1 MQINVALEQGTL
13 NLTIESGTHS
23 PDELFGFAQRRNP
36 KRAFL
41 FVSKVLGR
49 HIPVSP
55 AVMRNATDTLAAQI
69 PADLPGPVVVIGM
82 AETAIAMGAGVQQ
95 ALSRSR
101 DDTLYLCTTRHPLD
115 LPILVEFREEH
126 SHATQQ
132 VLHLPQHAADVELLR
147 TARTLVLVDDEAS
160 TGKTFANLL
169 EALQCAGLDQ
179 FEHIVAATLTDWSGG
194 AAAERLGER
203 AIAVSLLSGHWNWQA
218 NDAPPPE
225 MPQVDVLGTGE
236 WHANPANDWGRLG
249 VREHPTPEK
258 KPLPNP
264 PLIREGSKKDTATT
278 SCPSP
283 DKGRLGGVSFFNNI
297 TPGERILVLGTGEF
311 VWPPFL
317 LAEHLEQQGATVHF
331 SATTRSPI
339 ALGHSIQHRYCL
351 HDNYGQGIANF
362 LYNVVPENYD
372 RILLCSEPPA
382 HLLDKEL
389 INVLNP
395 TCVEFYP

>member
-1 MQINVALEQGTL
+1 MTLTVTLEQGTL
-13 NLTIESGTHS
+13 NLTIESGTHT

-69 PADLPGPVVVIGM
+69 PADLPGPMLVIGM
-82 AETAIAMGAGVQQ
+82 AETAIALGAGVQQ
-95 ALSRSR
+95 ALSRER

-115 LPILVEFREEH
+115 LPVLVEFREEH

-132 VLHLPQHAADVELLR
+132 VLHLPQHPADVALLR

-169 EALQCAGLDQ
+169 EALQQAGVDQ
-179 FEHIVAATLTDWSGG
+179 FEHIIAATLTDWSGG
-194 AAAERLGER
+194 EAAKRLGER
-203 AIAVSLLSGHWNWQA
+203 AQDVSLLAGHWDWQA
-218 NDAPPPE
+218 NDAPPPD

-249 VREHPTPEK
+249 VRHHRVAVFDIK
-258 KPLPNP
+258 
-264 PLIREGSKKDTATT
+264 
-278 SCPSP
+278 
-283 DKGRLGGVSFFNNI
+283 I

-311 VWPPFL
+311 VWPPYL
-317 LAEHLEQQGATVHF
+317 LAEHLEQQGAQVHF

-339 ALGHSIQHRYCL
+339 ALGHSIQHCYCL

-362 LYNVVPENYD
+362 LYNVVPGDYD

-382 HLLDKEL
+382 HLLDNAL
-389 INVLNP
+389 LATLQP
-395 TCVEFYP
+395 TCLEFYP

>member
-1 MQINVALEQGTL
+1 MTLTVTLEQGTL
-13 NLTIESGTHS
+13 NLSIEAGAYS

-55 AVMRNATDTLAAQI
+55 AVMRNATDALAAQI

-82 AETAIAMGAGVQQ
+82 AETAIALGAGVQQ
-95 ALSRSR
+95 ALSRQR

-115 LPILVEFREEH
+115 LPILIEFREEH

-132 VLHLPQHAADVELLR
+132 VLHFPQHPDDLGLLR
-147 TARTLVLVDDEAS
+147 SARTLVLVDDEAS

-169 EALQCAGLDQ
+169 AALQHAGLDQ
-179 FEHIVAATLTDWSGG
+179 FEHIVATTLTDWSGG
-194 AAAERLGER
+194 AAARRLGQR
-203 AIAVSLLSGHWNWQA
+203 ASAVSLLAGHWHWQA
-218 NDAPPPE
+218 NGAPLPE

-236 WHANPANDWGRLG
+236 WHPNPANDWGRLG
-249 VREHPTPEK
+249 VRQHK
-258 KPLPNP
+258 L
-264 PLIREGSKKDTATT
+264 
-278 SCPSP
+278 SP
-283 DKGRLGGVSFFNNI
+283 IAQQLAV

-317 LAEHLEQQGATVHF
+317 LAEYLEQQGAQVHF

-339 ALGHSIQHRYCL
+339 ALGHSIQQRYCL

-362 LYNVVPENYD
+362 LYNVVPAHYG
-372 RILLCSEPPA
+372 RILLCSEPPSR
-382 HLLDKEL
+382 LLDQEL
-389 INVLNP
+389 VNALHP
-395 TCVEFYP
+395 TCLEFYP

>member
-13 NLTIESGTHS
+13 KLTIESGTHS

-55 AVMRNATDTLAAQI
+55 AVMRKTTDTLAAQI
-69 PADLPGPVVVIGM
+69 PADLPGPMVVIGM
-82 AETAIAMGAGVQQ
+82 AETAIALGAGVQQ

-115 LPILVEFREEH
+115 LPVLVEFREEH

-132 VLHLPQHAADVELLR
+132 VLHWPQHPADAELLR

-160 TGKTFANLL
+160 TGKTFSNLL
-169 EALQCAGLDQ
+169 EALQQAGLDQ
-179 FEHIVAATLTDWSGG
+179 FEHIIAATLTDWSGG
-194 AAAERLGER
+194 AAAKGLGKR
-203 AIAVSLLSGHWNWQA
+203 ARAVSLLAGHWDWQA

-225 MPQVDVLGTGE
+225 MPEVDVLGRGE
-236 WHANPANDWGRLG
+236 WHAKPVNDWGRLG
-249 VREHPTPEK
+249 VRLHAVTP
-258 KPLPNP
+258 LAQH
-264 PLIREGSKKDTATT
+264 LT
-278 SCPSP
+278 
-283 DKGRLGGVSFFNNI
+283 I

-311 VWPPFL
+311 VWPPYL
-317 LAEHLEQQGATVHF
+317 LAEYLEQQGANVHF

-339 ALGHSIQHRYCL
+339 ALGHSVQQRYCL

-362 LYNVVPENYD
+362 LYNVIPGDYD

-382 HLLDKEL
+382 QWLDKAL
-389 INVLNP
+389 ISTLNP
-395 TCVEFYP
+395 TCLEFYP

>member
-1 MQINVALEQGTL
+1 MTLTVTLEQGTL

-55 AVMRNATDTLAAQI
+55 AIMRNATDTLAAQI

-82 AETAIAMGAGVQQ
+82 AETAIALGAGVQQ

-101 DDTLYLCTTRHPLD
+101 DDTLYLCTTRHPMD

-132 VLHLPQHAADVELLR
+132 VLHLPQHSADVELLR

-169 EALQCAGLDQ
+169 EALQRVGLDQ
-179 FEHIVAATLTDWSGG
+179 FEHIVTATLTDWSGG
-194 AAAERLGER
+194 ATAERLGKR
-203 AIAVSLLSGHWNWQA
+203 AISVSLLSGRWDWQA
-218 NDAPPPE
+218 NNTPPPE
-225 MPQVDVLGTGE
+225 MPLVDVLGTGE
-236 WHANPANDWGRLG
+236 WNANPSNDWGRLG
-249 VREHPTPEK
+249 VRQHLLTPLAK
-258 KPLPNP
+258 QLNV
-264 PLIREGSKKDTATT
+264 T
-278 SCPSP
+278 PS
-283 DKGRLGGVSFFNNI
+283 
-297 TPGERILVLGTGEF
+297 ERILVLGTGEF
-311 VWPPFL
+311 VWPPYL
-317 LAEHLEQQGATVHF
+317 LAEYLEQQGAIVHF

-339 ALGHSIQHRYCL
+339 ALGHSIKHRYCL
-351 HDNYGQGIANF
+351 HDNYGQGIPNF
-362 LYNVVPENYD
+362 LYNAMPTNYD

-389 INVLNP
+389 ISSLNP
-395 TCVEFYP
+395 TCLEFYA

>member
-13 NLTIESGTHS
+13 KLTIESGTHS

-55 AVMRNATDTLAAQI
+55 AAMRKATDTLAAQI
-69 PADLPGPVVVIGM
+69 PTDLPGSVVVIGM

-101 DDTLYLCTTRHPLD
+101 NDTLYLCTTRHPLD

-169 EALQCAGLDQ
+169 EALQHAGLDQ

-194 AAAERLGER
+194 AAAERLGKR
-203 AIAVSLLSGHWNWQA
+203 AIAVSLLSGRWDWQA
-218 NDAPPPE
+218 NNAPPPE

-249 VREHPTPEK
+249 VREHLLN
-258 KPLPNP
+258 PLAQQ
-264 PLIREGSKKDTATT
+264 LS
-278 SCPSP
+278 
-283 DKGRLGGVSFFNNI
+283 V

-317 LAEHLEQQGATVHF
+317 LAEQLEQQGATVHF

-351 HDNYGQGIANF
+351 HDNYGQGIPNF
-362 LYNVVPENYD
+362 LYNVVPSNYD

-382 HLLDKEL
+382 HLLDKAL
-389 INVLNP
+389 ISALNP
-395 TCVEFYP
+395 TCVAFYP

>member
-1 MQINVALEQGTL
+1 MQINVALDQGTL
-13 NLTIESGTHS
+13 KLTIESGTHS

-55 AVMRNATDTLAAQI
+55 ALMRHATDTLAAQI
-69 PADLPGPVVVIGM
+69 PRDLPGPVVVIGM
-82 AETAIAMGAGVQQ
+82 AETAIALGAGVQQ
-95 ALSRSR
+95 ALSRTR

-115 LPILVEFREEH
+115 LPVLVEFREEH

-132 VLHLPQHAADVELLR
+132 VLHLPQQAADVELLR

-169 EALQCAGLDQ
+169 EALRRAGLDQ

-203 AIAVSLLSGHWNWQA
+203 AIAVSLLNGHWDWQA

-249 VREHPTPEK
+249 VRQHTLTPLAQQLK
-258 KPLPNP
+258 
-264 PLIREGSKKDTATT
+264 
-278 SCPSP
+278 
-283 DKGRLGGVSFFNNI
+283 V

-311 VWPPFL
+311 VWPPYL
-317 LAEHLEQQGATVHF
+317 LAEYLEQQGAQVHF

-339 ALGHSIQHRYCL
+339 ALGHSIQQRYCL

-362 LYNVVPENYD
+362 LYNVVPGDYD

-382 HLLDKEL
+382 HLLDNDL
-389 INVLNP
+389 LTTLQP
-395 TCVEFYP
+395 TCLEFYP

>member
-1 MQINVALEQGTL
+1 MTLTVALEQGTL
-13 NLTIESGTHS
+13 NLTIASGTHI

-55 AVMRNATDTLAAQI
+55 AIMRNATDTLAAQI
-69 PADLPGPVVVIGM
+69 PSDLPGPVVVIGM
-82 AETAIAMGAGVQQ
+82 AETAVALGAGVQQ
-95 ALSRSR
+95 ALSRDR
-101 DDTLYLCTTRHPLD
+101 DDTLYLCTTRHPLN
-115 LPILVEFREEH
+115 LPVLVEFREEH

-132 VLHLPQHAADVELLR
+132 VLHIPQHAADVELLR

-169 EALQCAGLDQ
+169 EALQQAGLDQ
-179 FEHIVAATLTDWSGG
+179 FEHIIVATLTDWSGG
-194 AAAERLGER
+194 AAAERLGKR
-203 AIAVSLLSGHWNWQA
+203 ARAVSLLFGHWDWQA
-218 NDAPPPE
+218 NDVPPPE

-236 WHANPANDWGRLG
+236 WQANPTNDWGRLG
-249 VREHPTPEK
+249 
-258 KPLPNP
+258 
-264 PLIREGSKKDTATT
+264 IRQHHLTQLAQQLNVT
-278 SCPSP
+278 
-283 DKGRLGGVSFFNNI
+283 LN
-297 TPGERILVLGTGEF
+297 ERILVLGTGEF

-317 LAEHLEQQGATVHF
+317 LAESLEQQGADVHF

-362 LYNVVPENYD
+362 LYNVMPTDYD
-372 RILLCSEPPA
+372 RILLCSESPA
-382 HLLDKEL
+382 HLLDDD
-389 INVLNP
+389 IITTLNP
-395 TCVEFYP
+395 TCLEFYS

>member
-1 MQINVALEQGTL
+1 MTLTVTLDQGTL

-69 PADLPGPVVVIGM
+69 PTDLPGPVVVIGM
-82 AETAIAMGAGVQQ
+82 AETAIALGAGVQQ
-95 ALSRSR
+95 ALSRNR

-115 LPILVEFREEH
+115 LPTLVEFREEH

-147 TARTLVLVDDEAS
+147 TARSLVLVDDEAS

-194 AAAERLGER
+194 AAAARLGKR
-203 AIAVSLLSGHWNWQA
+203 AIAVSLLSGYWNWQA
-218 NDAPPPE
+218 NDALPPE
-225 MPQVDVLGTGE
+225 MPQADVLGTGE
-236 WHANPANDWGRLG
+236 WHANPAHDWGRLG
-249 VREHPTPEK
+249 VREHHVRRTS
-258 KPLPNP
+258 P
-264 PLIREGSKKDTATT
+264 PA
-278 SCPSP
+278 
-283 DKGRLGGVSFFNNI
+283 
-297 TPGERILVLGTGEF
+297 PGERILVLGTGEF

-317 LAEHLEQQGATVHF
+317 LAEYLEQQGAIVHF

-351 HDNYGQGIANF
+351 HDNYGQGIPNF
-362 LYNVVPENYD
+362 LYNVVPENYN

-382 HLLDKEL
+382 HLLDKTL
-389 INVLNP
+389 ISALNP

>member
-13 NLTIESGTHS
+13 NLTIASGTHT
-23 PDELFGFAQRRNP
+23 PDALFGFAQRRNP

-55 AVMRNATDTLAAQI
+55 AKMREATDALAAQI
-69 PADLPGPVVVIGM
+69 PSDLPGPVLVIGM
-82 AETAIAMGAGVQQ
+82 AETAIALGAAVQQ

-132 VLHLPQHAADVELLR
+132 VLHYPQHPADVELLR

-169 EALQCAGLDQ
+169 AALQQAGLDQ

-194 AAAERLGER
+194 AVTARLGAR
-203 AIAVSLLSGHWNWQA
+203 SSAIALLKGHWHWQA
-218 NDAPPPE
+218 NDAPPPD
-225 MPQVDVLGTGE
+225 MPQVDVLGTGA
-236 WHANPANDWGRLG
+236 WNANPANDWARLG
-249 VREHPTPEK
+249 VSRH
-258 KPLPNP
+258 PLPAIAQT
-264 PLIREGSKKDTATT
+264 LSVTA
-278 SCPSP
+278 
-283 DKGRLGGVSFFNNI
+283 
-297 TPGERILVLGTGEF
+297 GERILVLGTGEF
-311 VWPPFL
+311 VWPPYL
-317 LAEHLEQQGATVHF
+317 LAEYLEQQGATVHF

-339 ALGHSIQHRYCL
+339 ALGHSIQQRYCL

-362 LYNVVPENYD
+362 LYNVIPDNYD
-372 RILLCSEPPA
+372 RILLCSETPVA
-382 HLLDKEL
+382 LMDASL
-389 INVLNP
+389 ITALQP
-395 TCVEFYP
+395 TCLEFYS

>member
-1 MQINVALEQGTL
+1 MQITVALDQGTL

-41 FVSKVLGR
+41 FVSNVLGR

-82 AETAIAMGAGVQQ
+82 AETAIALGAGVQQ
-95 ALSRSR
+95 ALSRNR

-169 EALQCAGLDQ
+169 EALQRVGLDQ
-179 FEHIVAATLTDWSGG
+179 FERIVAATLTDWSGG
-194 AAAERLGER
+194 AAASRLGER
-203 AIAVSLLSGHWNWQA
+203 ATAVSLLAGHWDWQA

-236 WHANPANDWGRLG
+236 WCANPANDWGRLG
-249 VREHPTPEK
+249 VREHRVRRTS
-258 KPLPNP
+258 P
-264 PLIREGSKKDTATT
+264 PAS
-278 SCPSP
+278 
-283 DKGRLGGVSFFNNI
+283 
-297 TPGERILVLGTGEF
+297 GERILVLGTGEF

-317 LAEHLEQQGATVHF
+317 LAEYLEQQGATVHF

-351 HDNYGQGIANF
+351 HDNYGQGIPNF

-372 RILLCSEPPA
+372 RILLCCEPPA
-382 HLLDKEL
+382 HLLDKTL
-389 INVLNP
+389 ITALNP

>member
-13 NLTIESGTHS
+13 NLTITSGTHS
-23 PDELFGFAQRRNP
+23 PDALFGFAQRRNP

-69 PADLPGPVVVIGM
+69 PSDLPGPVVVIGM
-82 AETAIAMGAGVQQ
+82 AETAIALGAGVQQ
-95 ALSRSR
+95 ALSRTR

-115 LPILVEFREEH
+115 LPVLVEFREEH

-169 EALQCAGLDQ
+169 EALQRAGLDQ
-179 FEHIVAATLTDWSGG
+179 FEHIIAATLTDWSGG
-194 AAAERLGER
+194 AAAERLGKR
-203 AIAVSLLSGHWNWQA
+203 ARAVSLLSGHWDWHA

-249 VREHPTPEK
+249 VRQH
-258 KPLPNP
+258 
-264 PLIREGSKKDTATT
+264 RVTT
-278 SCPSP
+278 FDINVTS
-283 DKGRLGGVSFFNNI
+283 
-297 TPGERILVLGTGEF
+297 GERILVLGTGEF

-317 LAEHLEQQGATVHF
+317 LAESLEQQGATVHF

-362 LYNVVPENYD
+362 LYNVVPSDYD
-372 RILLCSEPPA
+372 RIFVCSEPPA

-389 INVLNP
+389 INALNP
-395 TCVEFYP
+395 TCLEFYP